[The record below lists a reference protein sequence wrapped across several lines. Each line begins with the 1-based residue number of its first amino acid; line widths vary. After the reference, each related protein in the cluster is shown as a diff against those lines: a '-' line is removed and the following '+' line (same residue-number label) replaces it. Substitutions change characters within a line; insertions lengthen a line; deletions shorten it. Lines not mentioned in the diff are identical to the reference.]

1 MVYEKFLFKQQFM
14 KMIKYL
20 LFQYLDLAE
29 KFCKEEIIPAAPHYD
44 KTGEYPW
51 DVIKKAHEVGLMNL
65 HISEEYGG
73 MIFFKFNFTNFLP
86 FILCTYMHLKNRTP
100 KNS

>member
-1 MVYEKFLFKQQFM
+1 M
-14 KMIKYL
+14 
-20 LFQYLDLAE
+20 DLAE

-73 MIFFKFNFTNFLP
+73 KIFS
-86 FILCTYMHLKNRTP
+86 KN
-100 KNS
+100 

>member
-1 MVYEKFLFKQQFM
+1 M
-14 KMIKYL
+14 
-20 LFQYLDLAE
+20 AE

-73 MIFFKFNFTNFLP
+73 IVFSSNLISRIFSHSV
-86 FILCTYMHLKNRTP
+86 CVHTYMYLRKRRP
-100 KNS
+100 KNT

>member
-1 MVYEKFLFKQQFM
+1 M
-14 KMIKYL
+14 
-20 LFQYLDLAE
+20 AE

-73 MIFFKFNFTNFLP
+73 IIFIRFNFTRIFSHSVYVP
-86 FILCTYMHLKNRTP
+86 IGIIGDQ

>member
-1 MVYEKFLFKQQFM
+1 M
-14 KMIKYL
+14 
-20 LFQYLDLAE
+20 DLAE

-73 MIFFKFNFTNFLP
+73 NFFPPKSGIIIYQQSREKFREIEFHEF
-86 FILCTYMHLKNRTP
+86 FCQCHIL
-100 KNS
+100 